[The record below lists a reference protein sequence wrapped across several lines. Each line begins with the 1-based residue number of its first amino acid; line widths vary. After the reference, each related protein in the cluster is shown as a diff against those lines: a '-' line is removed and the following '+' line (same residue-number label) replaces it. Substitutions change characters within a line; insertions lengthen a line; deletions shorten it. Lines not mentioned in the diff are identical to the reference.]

1 MRIEWGRVGT
11 LIEYAHVYVSEPLSE
26 ISAQR
31 WDIQVA
37 EIPEYGCVR
46 YPETECMG
54 SSSVPF

>member
-11 LIEYAHVYVSEPLSE
+11 LIEYVHGYVSKPLSE

-37 EIPEYGCVR
+37 
-46 YPETECMG
+46 
-54 SSSVPF
+54 